1 MTNTEGLPGGAGTAV
16 VGRAGRHSAAPAHR
30 RSSPRQS
37 RAVYA
42 CALLATFGALM
53 WEWLA
58 MLRTIRGQGVTITGD
73 EPHYLVESVALGRFH
88 TMNMVPAYNYVV
100 EHHIVYPFAGHP
112 GPALAR
118 AVGQG
123 GFFHHQ
129 FLPFHAIGMSAL
141 LAGPMLIG
149 TDTATVA
156 LIALMAALTV
166 SLVHLT
172 GELSGVRSPGR
183 LAIAALFLAPA
194 FGLAATQVYPDLL
207 TGLIVANV
215 VMIIALVETRKRC
228 PGVHLL
234 ALTALLVVLPWLDQ
248 KNIFFPVPLLV
259 AFLVVWRRAG
269 LPFRRL
275 RPVIAL
281 VLVSLAGLLLLNLY
295 QYGHLLGAPQAIEL
309 IGKNT
314 ITRFVA
320 LLVDRRQGLIIQ
332 VPVVLLGLASMW
344 AARRRLPVTIVIS
357 LGVVLAFLWGNATQ
371 PANFG
376 GYSFTGR
383 FQWPTLPL
391 LVAFAGLYLLEL
403 WKVRRLAVGILASVI
418 AAAYVFQM
426 LPILRSEH
434 AYYNGPPGDPTA
446 YSGWWGGLDPS
457 PRLAYIGHAVFH
469 NARNLWGLAFL
480 VLVCGIALYCLTRIL
495 DRPARWNA
503 AGLGVSTVAAV
514 VSLVVAL
521 SSSVLPA
528 AAAHPGDAPS
538 MGAASAE
545 ALDRTP
551 PVGPMSIPPG
561 R

>member
-1 MTNTEGLPGGAGTAV
+1 
-16 VGRAGRHSAAPAHR
+16 
-30 RSSPRQS
+30 
-37 RAVYA
+37 
-42 CALLATFGALM
+42 M

-118 AVGQG
+118 SVGQG
-123 GFFHHQ
+123 AFYHHQ

-166 SLVHLT
+166 SLGAPDRGAQRSAV
-172 GELSGVRSPGR
+172 SGKAS
-183 LAIAALFLAPA
+183 IAALFLAPA
-194 FGLAATQVYPDLL
+194 FALAATQVYPDLL

-234 ALTALLVVLPWLDQ
+234 AADRTPGRSSVAGPEEHLLPGATAGGVPRRVEAGRP
-248 KNIFFPVPLLV
+248 PVRGGY
-259 AFLVVWRRAG
+259 A
-269 LPFRRL
+269 
-275 RPVIAL
+275 PVIAL
-281 VLVSLAGLLLLNLY
+281 ALVSLAGLLLLNLY

-320 LLVDRRQGLIIQ
+320 LLFDRRQGLIIQ
-332 VPVVLLGLASMW
+332 VPVSCSLWPVMS

-357 LGVVLAFLWGNATQ
+357 LLRRAGLPLGNATQ

-403 WKVRRLAVGILASVI
+403 WKVRRLAVGILASAI

-457 PRLAYIGHAVFH
+457 PRLAYIGHAVFAQRPESLGTGVPGAGVRH
-469 NARNLWGLAFL
+469 RLATASRGSST
-480 VLVCGIALYCLTRIL
+480 V
-495 DRPARWNA
+495 PARWNA

-514 VSLVVAL
+514 VSLAVAL

-528 AAAHPGDAPS
+528 ARGSPRRCAIE
-538 MGAASAE
+538 GAASAE
-545 ALDRTP
+545 ALDSTP